1 MKGTRLY
8 LKFPTIEDKENILD
22 FKAEFLSSGQKM
34 AGVGG
39 LDRLETFEEWFEKI
53 NNDIKP
59 VDESRVPA
67 TIYLSYRKTD
77 NKLIGM
83 LQIRHKLN
91 EKLFF
96 HGGHIGDC
104 IRPTEQCK
112 GYATEQIGLAIKKCK
127 DLGIDRV
134 LITCNKKNIASAKTI
149 MKNYGVLENEVIDD
163 GEYFQRY
170 WVEVK

>member
-1 MKGTRLY
+1 MDDGGIVSALEREL
-8 LKFPTIEDKENILD
+8 
-22 FKAEFLSSGQKM
+22 
-34 AGVGG
+34 GV
-39 LDRLETFEEWFEKI
+39 
-53 NNDIKP
+53 
-59 VDESRVPA
+59 
-67 TIYLSYRKTD
+67 
-77 NKLIGM
+77 
-83 LQIRHKLN
+83 
-91 EKLFF
+91 F